1 MTRAAIVLVVQLLV
15 PLSLLAAPAL
25 ALWRRVT
32 APGAAP
38 VGAPEA
44 DATGRATA
52 EGPSR
57 RRAA

>member
-1 MTRAAIVLVVQLLV
+1 MTRAAIVLVVQVLV

-32 APGAAP
+32 ALGGAPA
-38 VGAPEA
+38 GAPEA
-44 DATGRATA
+44 GETGRATA